1 MVVTTEDVRRV
12 ATLARLDLSPTEE
25 ERLTEELGRILQY
38 MEKLNELD
46 TEGVSP
52 SAHPIPVAG
61 SFRADKAEIFPGL
74 SELLAQA
81 PDRRDGFYRVP
92 RVID

>member
-12 ATLARLDLSPTEE
+12 ATLARLDLSPAEE

-61 SFRADKAEIFPGL
+61 SLRADKAEIFPGL

>member
-12 ATLARLDLSPTEE
+12 ATLARLDLSPVEE

-52 SAHPIPVAG
+52 SAHPIAVTG